1 MQEAHLALSSSVC
14 CNPSATERSAIINH
28 QCNVAFLFFLV
39 NRFIALALDQAK
51 RANMMSAQKGELQ
64 MMTWS
69 LGLLVGSAGRTTPG
83 STPGKAEGGM
93 ELGPPQ
99 DPAAGPPQ
107 HLEPWYT

>member
-1 MQEAHLALSSSVC
+1 
-14 CNPSATERSAIINH
+14 
-28 QCNVAFLFFLV
+28 
-39 NRFIALALDQAK
+39 
-51 RANMMSAQKGELQ
+51 